1 MLVVAVAMRDC
12 SAMVGARPELAALEV
27 EVAELELELAAE
39 VMVVAVVATCPVARG
54 ETVAVDFALRAFV
67 RLFTLAMT
75 VGLGTPLATT
85 AKAASTGEA
94 GGDDSGSLWETS
106 ESAPPAGGTND
117 EGFAGA
123 A

>member
-1 MLVVAVAMRDC
+1 M
-12 SAMVGARPELAALEV
+12 
-27 EVAELELELAAE
+27 ELELAAE

-54 ETVAVDFALRAFV
+54 ETVAVDFALRAFA

-85 AKAASTGEA
+85 AKAAPTGEA
-94 GGDDSGSLWETS
+94 GGDDSGSLWETP

-117 EGFAGA
+117 EGFAETA
-123 A
+123 